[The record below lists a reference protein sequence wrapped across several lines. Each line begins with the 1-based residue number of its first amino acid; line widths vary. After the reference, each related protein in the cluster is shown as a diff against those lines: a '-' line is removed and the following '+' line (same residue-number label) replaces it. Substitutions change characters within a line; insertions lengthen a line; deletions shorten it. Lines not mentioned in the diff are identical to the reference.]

1 MHLKDNPPS
10 VASHGRTVIGFNWI
24 NGREVEG
31 DLPSFDSRSAVD
43 TRDTVGIFP
52 ECGARDVEK
61 ASKAAA
67 EAFKTW
73 SLTPGPVR
81 GAMVARIGEM
91 LTQHKE
97 RLAKVIVR
105 EVGKPLREALGEVQE
120 AIDTCNYF
128 QSEGRRLHGQTVPS
142 EMPDKE
148 LTTYRRPLGVCGV
161 LTAGNFPLAVP
172 SWKIIPAILC
182 GNTVVWKPS
191 EDAPTIA
198 YLFVRCM
205 MDAGLPPG
213 VVNLITGKGHNGCG
227 KFFVAGID
235 KGFFQKF
242 SFTGSTAL
250 GRTIGELAGRN
261 LMIPSLELGGKNPM
275 IVMPDCNLKKAVE
288 GAVFGAFGTAGQRCT
303 STANIIL
310 HKDIAEKFKK
320 RFLAAVAALE
330 IGNPVTDPDVFYG
343 PMINAKLAKG
353 FEEHWAMGE
362 ADGATLL
369 CGGERWT
376 EENRTKHVKGFIT
389 KGIYM
394 QPCVWDNVT
403 PEMEIFQ
410 NEIFGPTV
418 NLSVVEDFDQAM
430 AYANGTPYGL
440 SSSIYTENR
449 HWIERFKRE
458 IKAGMSSINN
468 STSGAEAHMPFGGV
482 GASGNG
488 TREGGLW
495 VLDAYTRWHGVND
508 DASAHLQLAQ
518 IDTDYTTRTKYDH
531 TNWDKL

>member
-24 NGREVEG
+24 AGREVEG

-61 ASKAAA
+61 AAKAAR

-73 SLTPGPVR
+73 SLTPAPVR
-81 GAMVARIGEM
+81 GALIERIGAA
-91 LTQHKE
+91 LAQHKE
-97 RLAKVIVR
+97 QLAKVITR

-120 AIDTCNYF
+120 AIDTCQYF
-128 QSEGRRLHGQTVPS
+128 QSEGRRLHGQTAPS

-148 LTTYRRPLGVCGV
+148 LATYRRPLGVCGV

-213 VVNLITGKGHNGCG
+213 VVNLVTGKGHSGAG
-227 KFFVAGID
+227 KFLVAGID

-250 GRTIGELAGRN
+250 GRTIGEVAGRN

-275 IVMPDCNLKKAVE
+275 IVMPDCNLDKAVQ
-288 GAVFGAFGTAGQRCT
+288 GALFGAFGTAGQRCT

-310 HKDIAEKFKK
+310 HQDIAERFKEKFM
-320 RFLAAVAALE
+320 AAVADLDM
-330 IGNPVTDPDVFYG
+330 GNPVTAPDVFYG
-343 PMINAKLAKG
+343 PMISAKLGKA
-353 FEEHWAMGE
+353 FEEHWAMGRE
-362 ADGATLL
+362 DGATLL

-376 EENRTKHVKGFIT
+376 EENRTEHVKGFIG
-389 KGIYM
+389 KGVYM
-394 QPCVWDNVT
+394 QPCVWDGVT
-403 PEMEIFQ
+403 PEMAIFQ
-410 NEIFGPTV
+410 TEIFGPTV
-418 NLSVVEDFDQAM
+418 NLSTVDSFEQAM

-440 SSSIYTENR
+440 SSALYTENR
-449 HWIERFKRE
+449 NWIERFKRE
-458 IKAGMSSINN
+458 IHAGMSSINN
-468 STSGAEAHMPFGGV
+468 TTSGAETHMPFGGV
-482 GASGNG
+482 GWSGNG
-488 TREGGLW
+488 TREGGAW
-495 VLDAYTRWHGVND
+495 VLDAYTRWHAVND
-508 DASAHLQLAQ
+508 DASPHLQLAQ
-518 IDTDYTTRTKYDH
+518 IDADYAAKAKYDITH
-531 TNWDKL
+531 WEQL